1 MKDLLNEFQFPAQVR
16 LDIPIT
22 KISLK
27 EIESCTLSDRKLLDG
42 SEIQSIRIRA
52 VLKQETANIAF
63 HKTADES
70 YVEVYVIEVIIQTDV
85 YNKTFKNINRL
96 LHKLIPHHCII
107 ITKSDDTTLY
117 NLGFAIKTIS
127 KNSTS
132 LRVIQKELFSDSI
145 NFESI
150 DFINHLAY
158 TNANKYDLKAF
169 YNYYIQVI
177 QNYNLMPLMQ
187 DFKLRNYE
195 VTDQMI
201 AVQEEIQ
208 AYEVKI
214 NSAVKELNS
223 TTQMS
228 EKVRINSDIHALKQS
243 IQELKYKLN

>member
-1 MKDLLNEFQFPAQVR
+1 MKDLLNEFQFPAQVQ

-27 EIESCTLSDRKLLDG
+27 ENDNCTLSERKLLDG
-42 SEIQSIRIRA
+42 SEIQSIRLRA

-63 HKTADES
+63 HQSADES

-96 LHKLIPHHCII
+96 LHKLIPHHCMI
-107 ITKSDDTTLY
+107 ITKSDDNTLY
-117 NLGFAIKTIS
+117 NLGFATKSIS

-145 NFESI
+145 NFENI
-150 DFINHLAY
+150 EFINHLAY

-169 YNYYIQVI
+169 YNYYIQVV

-243 IQELKYKLN
+243 IQELKNKLN